1 MSVFS
6 VYVISESGSLQFYYE
21 HTTLNTEVE
30 KKFNFPLPFV
40 FKVYNSRIVV
50 DFGATEDVKIGYAV
64 CAVDQI
70 PAKGIHLEDGREI
83 LQVLSE
89 EKNFPM
95 TIKFAKPI
103 PTSNDRLHLAGLWH
117 GLHRLSRHLSPLSET
132 PINDNVDSQEKRDPV
147 VFNSGIQSLECAS
160 CRIHCLES
168 RVGVKFLLITD
179 AKLPSASREAL
190 KRIYEAYTDYVLKNP
205 FYAPNQLFN
214 YDFFTAQV
222 RTICEQVERGIY
234 GQG

>member
-83 LQVLSE
+83 LQVMFRFVLLWPAVVNQIKHLLPKRSE
-89 EKNFPM
+89 VQ
-95 TIKFAKPI
+95 I
-103 PTSNDRLHLAGLWH
+103 PDSPVTLMIEGNPLLPDSLPHLA
-117 GLHRLSRHLSPLSET
+117 
-132 PINDNVDSQEKRDPV
+132 
-147 VFNSGIQSLECAS
+147 
-160 CRIHCLES
+160 
-168 RVGVKFLLITD
+168 
-179 AKLPSASREAL
+179 
-190 KRIYEAYTDYVLKNP
+190 
-205 FYAPNQLFN
+205 
-214 YDFFTAQV
+214 
-222 RTICEQVERGIY
+222 
-234 GQG
+234 